1 VVKSRVCSALILFLL
16 CVFIITQS
24 PISNTAQVLAFSK
37 VPMGAGSPCPPPGAT
52 DFSNKLIPPS
62 TTTASLPGH
71 VVQPVLQGGAQLV
84 RPLNPNLQLHLAFV
98 FAIRNPTQFQDCLN
112 AISDPSSPQYRRFL
126 NTTELQ
132 PFLPTPGEKSSV
144 FAFLAHEGLTV
155 TNGPSPLVLDLAGNA
170 QTVMSA
176 LGTRLGVYSYRN
188 VTFFAP
194 ASDPQIPRIS
204 HH

>member
-1 VVKSRVCSALILFLL
+1 MLQLSGLPGRKASVSILVRGCPVSRSVAIVSWLSVDFTGPATQVVNTGSLMPKNSGNIPGVVKSRVCSALILFLL

-37 VPMGAGSPCPPPGAT
+37 APMGAGSPCPSPGAA
-52 DFSNKLIPPS
+52 DFSNQLIPPS

-112 AISDPSSPQYRRFL
+112 AISDPSSPQ
-126 NTTELQ
+126 
-132 PFLPTPGEKSSV
+132 
-144 FAFLAHEGLTV
+144 
-155 TNGPSPLVLDLAGNA
+155 
-170 QTVMSA
+170 
-176 LGTRLGVYSYRN
+176 
-188 VTFFAP
+188 
-194 ASDPQIPRIS
+194 
-204 HH
+204 